1 MHNYVASKFRQEFTF
16 RGHGPGTLALA
27 LVNHF
32 IELYTFLLALSGFIT
47 YT

>member
-1 MHNYVASKFRQEFTF
+1 MSSSKLAQEFTI
-16 RGHGPGTLALA
+16 RDHGPGTLAPA

-32 IELYTFLLALSGFIT
+32 IELHTFLLALLGFIT